1 MSQTAANFNRLHHNG
16 FPVKSETLDLHGLTL
31 VVGLGLSG
39 MSAVRTLAALGVEV
53 AVTDSRAAPPELAT
67 LQREFPDV
75 PYRVGHFDG
84 HLFAKAKRLVVSP
97 GVPVQTPPI
106 AATAERGVPLWGDI
120 ELFARLVQAPVV
132 AITGSNG
139 KSTVTTLLGRM
150 VEQAGIPVA
159 VGGNLGT
166 PALDLL
172 RQPQAELYVLEL
184 SSFQLE
190 TTLSLNAK
198 AATVLNISP
207 DHMDR
212 YPDLNAYT
220 QAKQRIFRGDGVQ
233 IINADDSRVTA
244 MQIPHREILRFTLN
258 TPATG
263 EFGLRQVGD
272 EIHLAYGE
280 DNWLAAE
287 SLKIRGR
294 HNLANA
300 LAALA
305 LGHVLDLPKNAMI
318 TALRAFPGLP
328 HRTEWVAT
336 AGGVSWFNDSKG
348 TNVGATI
355 AAVQGL
361 PGPLVLI
368 AGGDGKGQDFTPLGS
383 VLPGKVRA
391 LIVLG
396 RDAPAIAAVSSVPV
410 HWAGDM
416 EQAVELAGQLAQAG
430 DSVLL
435 SPACASFDMFS
446 HYEERGAVFSAL
458 ARRKASC

>member
-1 MSQTAANFNRLHHNG
+1 MSLAAANPDHFHRRLVNA
-16 FPVKSETLDLHGLTL
+16 ETLDLHGLTL
-31 VVGLGLSG
+31 VIGLGRSG
-39 MSAVRTLAALGVEV
+39 LSAVRMLVELGVEV
-53 AVTDSRAAPPELAT
+53 AVTDSRANPPELAT

-75 PYRVGHFDG
+75 PYRVGRFDTG
-84 HLFAKAKRLVVSP
+84 LFAKAQRLVVSP
-97 GVPVQTPPI
+97 GVSVQTPLI
-106 AATAERGVPLWGDI
+106 AATAARGVPLWGDI
-120 ELFARLVQAPVV
+120 ELFARVVPAPVV

-139 KSTVTTLLGRM
+139 KSTVTTLLGHM
-150 VEQAGIPVA
+150 IEQAGIPIA

-172 RQPQAELYVLEL
+172 RQSEAMLYVLEL

-190 TTLSLNAK
+190 TTLSLNAQ

-212 YPDLNAYT
+212 YPDLNAYA
-220 QAKQRIFRGDGVQ
+220 QAKQRIFRGDGWQ
-233 IINADDSRVTA
+233 ILNADDPQVTA
-244 MQIPHREILRFTLN
+244 MQIPHRKTLRFTLN
-258 TPATG
+258 PPATG
-263 EFGLRQVGD
+263 EFGLRQID
-272 EIHLAYGE
+272 DKIYLAYGE
-280 DNWLAAE
+280 DNWLAAD
-287 SLKIRGR
+287 SLKIRGK

-305 LGHVLDLPKNAMI
+305 LGHTLDLPKTAMLA
-318 TALRAFPGLP
+318 ALCSFPGLP
-328 HRTEWVAT
+328 HRTEWVTEAR
-336 AGGVSWFNDSKG
+336 GISWFNDSKG

-383 VLPGKVRA
+383 VLAGKVRA

-396 RDAPAIAAVSSVPV
+396 RDAQAIAAVSTVPV
-410 HWAGDM
+410 HWADDM
-416 EQAVELAGQLAQAG
+416 EQAVMLAAQIAQAG

-446 HYEERGAVFSAL
+446 HYEERGEVFSAL
-458 ARRKASC
+458 ARRQATC